1 MFVICMT
8 SVVFVFLRKVE
19 RPQVGAYSDGA
30 GSMNVIAGAPVTAAP
45 SDHEEAAVGEVRL
58 PFVQFSV
65 SEISDLRRSGNGCFV
80 DFDEVM

>member
-1 MFVICMT
+1 MT
-8 SVVFVFLRKVE
+8 SVVFVFLRKVK
-19 RPQVGAYSDGA
+19 PPKLGANSDGA
-30 GSMNVIAGAPVTAAP
+30 ASTNVIAGVPVTSAP

-65 SEISDLRRSGNGCFV
+65 SEISNLRRSGNGVFV